1 MKHVTNEPTHETVET
16 PLKSVLKGTLWYV
29 KDVGLVKT
37 EIETAALTELVAF
50 KK

>member
-1 MKHVTNEPTHETVET
+1 MKQEGNENPIN
-16 PLKSVLKGTLWYV
+16 SVLKGTLWYV

-37 EIETAALTELVAF
+37 EIETAAVTELVAF

>member
-1 MKHVTNEPTHETVET
+1 
-16 PLKSVLKGTLWYV
+16 V

-37 EIETAALTELVAF
+37 EIETAAVTELVAF